1 MSHRY
6 VFVQNMRLRGE
17 AVIEGDTVNDWFN
30 ISPELAARLADA
42 PDYWIVY
49 YQDDT
54 TITDKASVLEAA
66 EENQLTE
73 METLQGWVGVQLV
86 IVGD

>member
-1 MSHRY
+1 MAHRY
-6 VFVQNMRLRGE
+6 VFTQKHRLRGE
-17 AVIEGDTVNDWFN
+17 AIVGEHLSDWFS
-30 ISPELAARLADA
+30 ITPELAQQMAAA

-54 TITDKASVLEAA
+54 TITDKASVLESA

-73 METLQGWVGVQLV
+73 IETLQGWTGVQLV